1 MHAPLTRSKG
11 GTAPAPARL
20 RVRAHLLHRLRS
32 ELSPATLRGMT
43 PNEAG
48 ALPRRYWQKAL
59 GAPLQDFLGRG
70 SKMFRASMTAWAWRA
85 AGGNG
90 ELPAAFPL
98 AVEALHAG
106 SLIVDD
112 IEDGA
117 LERRGDTALHER
129 FGLAPALNAGNWL
142 YCWPA
147 RLLGEAGLPPEQELA
162 ALKQVGAVQH
172 RCHLGQGLDVALKV
186 QDIDQA
192 DMAQV
197 ARTKTALK
205 TGALMGLSAY
215 LGALAAGRDRAACEA
230 FSAFG
235 ERLGN
240 VLQMLDD
247 AGSIAS
253 EGRAAKARED
263 LVTGAP
269 TWPWAW
275 AAGQLDAA
283 AYGELAALSRDV
295 QDGTAEESFLRQRLR
310 QLLPADLDAILHQEL
325 GSALETV
332 RPQLVR
338 VECLET
344 LYQEIER
351 LRTSYV

>member
-1 MHAPLTRSKG
+1 MNAPLKRSRG
-11 GTAPAPARL
+11 ETAPAPAPL

-32 ELSPATLRGMT
+32 ELSPTALRGLLPT
-43 PNEAG
+43 ESG
-48 ALPRRYWQKAL
+48 TLPRRYWQKAL

-85 AGGNG
+85 AGGCG
-90 ELPAAFPL
+90 DLPAAFPL

-129 FGLAPALNAGNWL
+129 YGLAPALNAGNWL
-142 YCWPA
+142 YCWPM
-147 RLLGEAGLPPEQELA
+147 RLLGEAGLAPEQELA
-162 ALKQVGAVQH
+162 ALKQVAAVQH

-186 QDIDQA
+186 QDIDQS

-215 LGALAAGRDRAACEA
+215 LGALAADRDGVACEA
-230 FSAFG
+230 FSGFG

-247 AGSIAS
+247 AGSITS
-253 EGRAAKARED
+253 EDRAAKARED

-275 AAGQLDAA
+275 AAEQLDAG
-283 AYGELAALSRDV
+283 AYGELVALSRDV
-295 QDGTAEESFLRQRLR
+295 QEGAADDSFLRQRLR
-310 QLLPADLDAILHQEL
+310 QLLPANLDVILREEL
-325 GSALETV
+325 EAALEAV
-332 RPQLVR
+332 RPLLVR
-338 VECLET
+338 VECIET
-344 LYQEIER
+344 LHQEFER